1 MAGPCKVFSDL
12 GPNRLGPVS
21 SPRQPAFVAVALV
34 WAACASAPPPPP
46 EPPAEVARPL
56 DVARDAPEL
65 ERNSALRARLR
76 SGPHA
81 YFRFLNRPFTS
92 LVCARFA
99 DLALPRVTLH
109 GDAHL
114 EQYAVTDLGRGLTDF
129 DDASAGPAVVDLVR
143 FGTSLRLAA
152 EERGWK
158 DRADELWGR
167 FWAGY
172 ELALRDPTA
181 EAPEPELARR
191 LKAGFE
197 TDRVALLARAEA
209 LIDALA
215 EPRPMLDE
223 ETKKE
228 TIATLA
234 RNSGV
239 PVSFFR
245 VKRAGALRIGIGSA
259 ADEKYLFRMEGETDA
274 AEDDILLEFKEVRDL
289 SSIPCIH
296 HDPGPTRIIVG
307 QARIAYEPFL
317 YPGAVHAGGLNFW
330 VHAWPLNYAEVDV
343 DDLRSPEELG
353 EVVYDAGVQ
362 LGRGHPKR
370 WSAEEAV
377 RLRRDL
383 AAGLP
388 AKRVR
393 AVTAE
398 LAAETRAAW
407 ERFRAASWP

>member
-1 MAGPCKVFSDL
+1 MFSERRPNTL
-12 GPNRLGPVS
+12 GRVPYPRLLTGLLA
-21 SPRQPAFVAVALV
+21 AFVS
-34 WAACASAPPPPP
+34 AACSSAPKH
-46 EPPAEVARPL
+46 PPAPVADTTRAL
-56 DVARDAPEL
+56 DVAPDAPEL
-65 ERNSALRARLR
+65 ARNPALRARLR
-76 SGPHA
+76 SSPHG
-81 YFRFLNRPFTS
+81 YFRFVNRAFAG

-109 GDAHL
+109 GDAHV
-114 EQYAVTDLGRGLTDF
+114 EQYAVTDRGRGLTDF

-158 DRADELWGR
+158 DRVDPLWSR

-172 ELALRDPTA
+172 QLALLDPA
-181 EAPEPELARR
+181 VEAPEPELARR
-191 LKAGFE
+191 LQAGFD

-223 ETKKE
+223 QTQRE

-245 VKRAGALRIGIGSA
+245 VKRGGALRVGIGSA
-259 ADEKYLFRMEGETDA
+259 ADEKYLFRVEGETDGA
-274 AEDDILLEFKEVRDL
+274 DDDVLLEFKEVRNL
-289 SSIPCIH
+289 GAIPCIH
-296 HDPGPTRIIVG
+296 DDPGPTRIIVG

-330 VHAWPLNYAEVDV
+330 VHAWPLNYAELQVEA
-343 DDLRSPEELG
+343 LLSPEELAD
-353 EVVYDAGVQ
+353 VVYDAGVQ

-370 WSAEEAV
+370 WSAREAV
-377 RLRRDL
+377 RLRRAL
-383 AAGLP
+383 ATGLP
-388 AKRVR
+388 QDRVR
-393 AVTAE
+393 AATAA
-398 LAAETRAAW
+398 LAAETTAAW
-407 ERFRAASWP
+407 ERFRAASWPQVGQN

>member
-1 MAGPCKVFSDL
+1 VA
-12 GPNRLGPVS
+12 
-21 SPRQPAFVAVALV
+21 SPRLPPLVAVALAS
-34 WAACASAPPPPP
+34 AACASASPS
-46 EPPAEVARPL
+46 PPAPPVDVAGLL

-65 ERNSALRARLR
+65 DKNPALRARLR

-81 YFRFLNRPFTS
+81 YFRFVNRPFAR

-129 DDASAGPAVVDLVR
+129 DDASAGPAVIDLVR

-158 DRADELWGR
+158 ARSDELWGR

-172 ELALRDPTA
+172 QLALRDPKA

-197 TDRVALLARAEA
+197 TDRAALLARAEA
-209 LIDALA
+209 LIDTLA
-215 EPRPMLDE
+215 EPRSMLDE

-245 VKRAGALRIGIGSA
+245 VKRAGALHVGIGSA
-259 ADEKYLFRMEGETDA
+259 ADEKYLFRVEGETDA
-274 AEDDILLEFKEVRDL
+274 ADDDILLEFKEVRNL
-289 SSIPCIH
+289 GMIPCIH

-330 VHAWPLNYAEVDV
+330 VHAWPLNYAELRIE
-343 DDLRSPEELG
+343 DLRSPEELR
-353 EVVYDAGVQ
+353 EVVFDAGVQ
-362 LGRGHPKR
+362 LGLGHPKR
-370 WSAEEAV
+370 WSSREAV
-377 RLRRDL
+377 QLRRAL
-383 AAGLP
+383 GVGLP
-388 AKRVR
+388 ERRVR
-393 AVTAE
+393 AAAAE

-407 ERFRAASWP
+407 ERFRAATWP